1 MATYFP
7 PLTARE
13 AALLVGVQPA
23 TIRDWRRRGLLIP
36 TRGST
41 PHRPLYLG
49 PDVLTAAQ
57 APKTSRDNQRATVAA

>member
-1 MATYFP
+1 MAPYFP

-23 TIRDWRRRGLLIP
+23 TIRDWRRRGLLTP

-49 PDVLTAAQ
+49 PDVLAAAR
-57 APKTSRDNQRATVAA
+57 APKVTRDNQRTSEVA